1 MATVNPSKN
10 GPISTAN
17 VVNWDGIATG
27 DTINS
32 YAIPEEFG
40 AIGCVQ
46 ISGTFGGATVTVE
59 VSNDGTTW
67 FGLKDLQGTAVS
79 ATANAFADFTCAAI
93 YMRPAISGGT
103 GDSVNVRVVFRG
115 WRG

>member
-1 MATVNPSKN
+1 MATISPNTD

-17 VVNWDGIATG
+17 VVNWTAVSTG

-46 ISGTFGGATVTVE
+46 ITGTFGGASVTME

-67 FGLKDLQGTAVS
+67 FGLTDLQGTPVT
-79 ATANAFADFTCAAI
+79 ATANTFADFSTAAI
-93 YMRPAISGGT
+93 YMRPAITGGSS
-103 GDSVNVRVVFRG
+103 DSVNVRVAFRG